1 MVEFKI
7 NISNPKTGKSVQ
19 KVMQEAKSLTGI
31 KIGDKVKGE
40 VIGLTGMEFE
50 LTGGSDNSGFPMR
63 SDVHGALRK
72 RVLIV
77 GGIGLRK
84 NRKGTKRR
92 RAVAG
97 RKVSSTTA
105 QLNLKITSGFEKFEG
120 LIKKEET
127 PKEEKKEAAPKEE
140 VKKEA
145 APKEEKKEEAPKAEA
160 APKEEKK
167 EEGKKE

>member
-63 SDVHGALRK
+63 SDAHGALRK

-77 GGIGLRK
+77 GGIGLKK
-84 NRKGTKRR
+84 NRKGNKRR

-105 QLNLKITSGFEKFEG
+105 QLNLKITSGFEKFDG
-120 LIKKEET
+120 LAKKEE
-127 PKEEKKEAAPKEE
+127 APKE

-145 APKEEKKEEAPKAEA
+145 APKEKKKEEAPKAEA